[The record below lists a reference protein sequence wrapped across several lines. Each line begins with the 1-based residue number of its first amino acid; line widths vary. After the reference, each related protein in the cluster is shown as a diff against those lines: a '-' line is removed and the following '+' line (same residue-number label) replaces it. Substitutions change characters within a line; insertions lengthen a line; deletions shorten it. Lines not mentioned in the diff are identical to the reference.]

1 MSGKKHQTADF
12 PPAFSRRMKALL
24 GQGWDDFLLAHE
36 QAAPVSI
43 RINPLKWQAAFAK
56 ELPVEGPVPWCKEGF
71 YLKERPRFSADP
83 LWHAGAYYVQ
93 EASSMLI
100 SHILQHISLKS
111 AVKALDLG
119 ASPGGK
125 STLLLDHLPKGSLL
139 LANEPIRSRLPAL
152 KENLARWGRANAL
165 VSQHR
170 PAEIAATGL
179 LFDLILV
186 DAPCSGE
193 GLFRKSPEAS
203 REWTPRQAAFCATRQ
218 AGILKDIL
226 PALAE
231 GGWLLY
237 STCTYHAE
245 ENEAR
250 VAQLVESGLEEVEI
264 PMPESRGVLR
274 KTFGYQCYPHEVK
287 GEGFYFA
294 LLHKPMTNPA
304 RKERIPKAR
313 NWIPIARRQR
323 EKIEAILP
331 GLSAYALLE
340 NKRHGLF
347 ALPEELLPQAS
358 PILEHLPRCRPLLRP
373 GHLKKELF
381 FPSGISALQ
390 SDLQQN
396 RLSYELSR
404 EEAESFILGHPLPN
418 RLNKRGLLLL
428 SYRGLG
434 LGWGKGVEGRINVK
448 K

>member
-1 MSGKKHQTADF
+1 
-12 PPAFSRRMKALL
+12 MKAMLD
-24 GQGWDDFLLAHE
+24 QAWDDFLLAHE
-36 QAAPVSI
+36 QTAPVSI
-43 RINPLKWQAAFAK
+43 RINPLKWQAAFEE
-56 ELPVEGPVPWCKEGF
+56 ELPIDEQVPWCKEGF
-71 YLKERPRFSADP
+71 YLKVRPHFSTDP

-93 EASSMLI
+93 EASSMII
-100 SHILQHISLKS
+100 SHVLQHISIKS
-111 AVKALDLG
+111 PVTALDLG

-139 LANEPIRSRLPAL
+139 LANEPTRSRLPAL

-165 VSQHR
+165 ISQHR
-170 PAEIAATGL
+170 PAEIAEAGL

-193 GLFRKSPEAS
+193 GLFRKSPEAR
-203 REWTPRQAAFCATRQ
+203 REWTPAQAAFCATRQ

-231 GGWLLY
+231 GGFLIY
-237 STCTYHAE
+237 STCTYHSE

-264 PMPESRGVLR
+264 PMPESWGVSR
-274 KTFGYQCYPHEVK
+274 KTHGYQCYPHKVK

-294 LLHKPMTNPA
+294 LLHKPSSSST
-304 RKERIPKAR
+304 REEKSPKPK
-313 NWIPIARRQR
+313 NWIPVTRRQR
-323 EKIEAILP
+323 EKIELALP
-331 GLSAYALLE
+331 GLAAYALLE

-347 ALPEELLPQAS
+347 ALPKELAPQAS
-358 PILEHLPRCRPLLRP
+358 LILERLPRCRPLLQP
-373 GHLKKELF
+373 GHFKKELF

-390 SDLQQN
+390 PACRQN
-396 RLSYELSR
+396 EHSHELSR
-404 EEAESFILGHPLPN
+404 EEAEKFIRGHPLPN
-418 RLNKRGLLLL
+418 HQDKRGLLLL

-434 LGWGKGVEGRINVK
+434 LGWGKGVEGRINLK